1 RPRIPRRTARTGA
14 GICRGRA
21 VLDLGVAAGL
31 GSAPRPGWR
40 WDGTSAEVASPRGG
54 ACPAFGQGAS
64 LVSEPKRP
72 APGELAGRHAR
83 HDAFPLCG
91 LAGARGASGLRAQ
104 PTAPRTMVVAR
115 VAQAREGADEI
126 LAVQP
131 AGVDQPAE
139 TGGHG
144 EAAVAHRA
152 RLRGTEAGAWTGAL
166 RRTQLARLSPP
177 CQLLHCCLR
186 LPGGGAMPFF
196 PHARLPT
203 AACRQP
209 PTSPTPIATRGETSW
224 RCRLERNGIIRI
236 PSLACAARSQPTWRA
251 PCPDVP
257 AACASSY
264 NTVVLAPR
272 LQIPH
277 QPPGA
282 PFRPVLRDG
291 DFRQPNVPLSGR

>member
-1 RPRIPRRTARTGA
+1 
-14 GICRGRA
+14 
-21 VLDLGVAAGL
+21 
-31 GSAPRPGWR
+31 
-40 WDGTSAEVASPRGG
+40 
-54 ACPAFGQGAS
+54 
-64 LVSEPKRP
+64 
-72 APGELAGRHAR
+72 
-83 HDAFPLCG
+83 
-91 LAGARGASGLRAQ
+91 
-104 PTAPRTMVVAR
+104 M
-115 VAQAREGADEI
+115 AQAREGADEI

-144 EAAVAHRA
+144 EAAVAYRA

-177 CQLLHCCLR
+177 CQLLHRCLR
-186 LPGGGAMPFF
+186 LPGGGTMPFF
-196 PHARLPT
+196 PHARLPN

-236 PSLACAARSQPTWRA
+236 PSPPCAARSPPTWRA

-264 NTVVLAPR
+264 NTVVLASLRGVLETGKHSLARDETVLSPSSRATGSWNR
-272 LQIPH
+272 LPDMIKVDD
-277 QPPGA
+277 
-282 PFRPVLRDG
+282 RR
-291 DFRQPNVPLSGR
+291 